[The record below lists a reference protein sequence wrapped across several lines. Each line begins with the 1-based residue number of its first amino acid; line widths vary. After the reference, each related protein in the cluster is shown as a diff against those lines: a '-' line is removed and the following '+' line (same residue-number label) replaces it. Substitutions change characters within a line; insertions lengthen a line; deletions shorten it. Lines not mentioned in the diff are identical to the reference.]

1 MELSDYQE
9 WAAQTDQHPREIDLQ
24 DKSPPTKS
32 ETIPLLGLIGEVGSL
47 AVEYKKLLRD
57 GAIHSQYRE
66 KLAEELGDILWY
78 VADVA
83 TKAGLRLEDIA
94 AENLRKTQDRFIR
107 PKRRYL
113 YDEELPANQQLPRT
127 FTYCFSH
134 EEVGGRRKM
143 VMTDVTDGSQTGAP
157 LTDNAY
163 EADGYR
169 FHDAMHLA
177 FAACL
182 GWSPV
187 HRKLLRDKKKL
198 VKRYSHLEGDEFRN
212 KEDTEDG
219 GRAQVVEEAIV
230 NLADVYY
237 SRHPGAETLDFG
249 LLRHIKELT
258 TGVEVSSRTTAE
270 WEEALLQ
277 AFKVWGELR
286 RHDGGVIEAD
296 LYAGTIRFTAPGLS
310 EKKLNSR

>member
-107 PKRRYL
+107 PKRRYSP
-113 YDEELPANQQLPRT
+113 EVNRVQLNLIDSHDTPRFLTCVRDDADSLRLAWT
-127 FTYCFSH
+127 FVFSFP
-134 EEVGGRRKM
+134 
-143 VMTDVTDGSQTGAP
+143 GAP
-157 LTDNAY
+157 CIFY
-163 EADGYR
+163 
-169 FHDAMHLA
+169 
-177 FAACL
+177 
-182 GWSPV
+182 
-187 HRKLLRDKKKL
+187 
-198 VKRYSHLEGDEFRN
+198 GDEI
-212 KEDTEDG
+212 G
-219 GRAQVVEEAIV
+219 LVGRQ
-230 NLADVYY
+230 DPDC
-237 SRHPGAETLDFG
+237 RQPFP
-249 LLRHIKELT
+249 
-258 TGVEVSSRTTAE
+258 
-270 WEEALLQ
+270 WEPSKWNA
-277 AFKVWGELR
+277 ELR
-286 RHDGGVIEAD
+286 RFVQELISVRRTHPALRRGDYRSVYSDRGIHAFRRRIDGESILIALNAAGMAQTVRVDVSTERRSEPKPIFGRAEIEVHGDQIQLRLPAR
-296 LYAGTIRFTAPGLS
+296 AGAMII
-310 EKKLNSR
+310 E